1 MLPFLAYTIH
11 RLETNARQFFRLA
24 HIWKFQRDADVST
37 DVKEYEERATI
48 PPYVQEYIRNIQ
60 RKELT

>member
-11 RLETNARQFFRLA
+11 RLDTNASQFFRLA
-24 HIWKFQRDADVST
+24 HIWRFGRDVDVAH
-37 DVKEYEERATI
+37 DVTEYEERATV

-60 RKELT
+60 QKEAT